1 MPEGGGLL
9 SVGGEIICASAR
21 ERSFFCVAKD
31 VSCRIVQGLLYP
43 KEHGLLKKANPARSG
58 GFPPPDF
65 VLTRREDSGAWHQ
78 YVDRSGKTRSIL
90 QKLAQAPDQAAAIV
104 ECIAVK
110 PQNYSKYQNT

>member
-1 MPEGGGLL
+1 MAAPCK
-9 SVGGEIICASAR
+9 IC
-21 ERSFFCVAKD
+21 
-31 VSCRIVQGLLYP
+31 
-43 KEHGLLKKANPARSG
+43 
-58 GFPPPDF
+58 GFSSPNF
-65 VLTRREDSGAWHQ
+65 VPTRREDSGAWHQ